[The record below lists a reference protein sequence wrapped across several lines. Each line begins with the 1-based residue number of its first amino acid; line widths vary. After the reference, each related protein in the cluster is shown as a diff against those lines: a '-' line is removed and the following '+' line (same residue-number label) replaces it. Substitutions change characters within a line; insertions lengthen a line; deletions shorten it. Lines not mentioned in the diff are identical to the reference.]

1 MPLISTYFCRLYR
14 HPLDSLLKLEVNSHL
29 IGYARVSTS
38 KQTTD
43 QQIDALRAAG
53 ASRIFEDTISGA
65 KRDRPGLDELL
76 AFARE
81 GDTVVVVAL
90 DRLGRSMSHVIQTI
104 EELQERGILLRSL
117 REGIDYSQP
126 LGKMLAG
133 IFASLAEYERALI
146 RERADAA
153 REAARIRGKQTGRP
167 RALSTAQIEQS
178 WSLREAGFGP
188 SEIAKLLGC
197 SRATVYRAL
206 DRTDVPA

>member
-1 MPLISTYFCRLYR
+1 M
-14 HPLDSLLKLEVNSHL
+14 NSHL

-43 QQIDALRAAG
+43 QQTDALRAAG

-81 GDTVVVVAL
+81 GDTIVIVAL

-104 EELQERGILLRSL
+104 EELQERGI
-117 REGIDYSQP
+117 QV
-126 LGKMLAG
+126 
-133 IFASLAEYERALI
+133 
-146 RERADAA
+146 
-153 REAARIRGKQTGRP
+153 
-167 RALSTAQIEQS
+167 EQS

-206 DRTDVPA
+206 DRAATSAWRAAGVEEARKAK